1 VFSLRLLGTPSVE
14 GEQGPI
20 TGRPVQR
27 HRLALLALLATAPSQ
42 ALSRD
47 KLISYLWAESDTARA
62 RHLLSVSVHVL
73 RRALGEKALLTEGD
87 DLRLNTD
94 VIQPDVVEFELALAR
109 DDPKQAVGL
118 YVGPFLDGFY
128 LGGAPEFE
136 QWVDDERARRAQR
149 YEQALEE
156 LGQAAEDG
164 GDFVAAARWWRQL
177 AKEQPYSARI
187 AVRVIKGLA
196 ASGDRGEA
204 VLYARQYEALL
215 AEELE
220 IPPDADVT
228 ELVERLQTEPT
239 TKSTLLEPME
249 PRVEPHAAAR
259 EETFDR
265 IAKSIPSATAIG
277 GVPRFRQWSTA
288 AVSMALLLTLG
299 SHSGSDPGIIQE
311 RVLVVAFENQ
321 TGDASLD
328 PIGRMASD
336 WIVQSLSKTGL
347 IHVVSPMTALRAAQY
362 LGEPDT
368 LSAQQLLGAL
378 ALETEAD
385 IVVSGSYYRRG
396 DEVTFLA
403 EISDP
408 ASGEVLRTVEGVS
421 APTEAPLDG
430 VEVLRQRVGGALATV
445 VDRRLA
451 AWAHG
456 ASQPPN
462 LTAYS
467 RFADGMDNFLRMK
480 FGDAAADFEHAA
492 ALDSTFTTPL
502 LWVLFADQWGDVGG
516 AQTDSIVRLLEQAG
530 DRLAPWDRA
539 MLEYLVSRRG
549 NDHVGA
555 YHAMR
560 RVVEIAPN
568 SEWRFMLGSAA
579 LDINRPQETVDQ
591 LSQIDPTQGWVG
603 EWHPYWRVLTA
614 AHHFLGNY
622 GEQLAAARRAAQLWP
637 ENHVIVWE
645 EAAAL
650 VALGRVEDAFRVIE
664 EVPTSSMEKLNPA
677 TAYAALGKTLRV
689 HGYPVAARRAFDR
702 GFALYEERP
711 SLKDEYDWVYAVFL
725 YEAGRWDEAQAAFE
739 KLEPG
744 QKAVEKYGFDLW
756 IEGYLSVLAARRGD
770 RNEVLRYTRRFEAL
784 EKGYGFGRR
793 WRARIAA
800 ILGDRDE
807 AVRLLR
813 EGFKGGRPW
822 AEALQE
828 FHMDIDYE
836 SSSGPRARNLGL
848 RTAGPGCASPC

>member
-1 VFSLRLLGTPSVE
+1 MFSLRLLGTPSIE

-27 HRLALLALLATAPSQ
+27 HRLALLALLAAAPSQ

-47 KLISYLWAESDTARA
+47 KLISYLWPESGSGRA
-62 RHLLSVSVHVL
+62 RHLFSVPVHVL
-73 RRALGEKALLTEGD
+73 RKALGDEALLTEGD
-87 DLRLNTD
+87 DLRLNMD
-94 VIQPDVVEFELALAR
+94 VIEPDVVEFESALAR
-109 DDPKQAVGL
+109 NDPKRAVGL

-136 QWVDDERARRAQR
+136 QWVDDERARWAQG

-156 LGQAAEDG
+156 LAQTAEDE
-164 GDFVAAARWWRQL
+164 GDFVTAARWWRQL

-187 AVRVIKGLA
+187 ALRVIQGLA

-204 VLYARQYEALL
+204 LLYARQYEALL

-228 ELVERLQTEPT
+228 ALVERLQTEPT
-239 TKSTLLEPME
+239 TESPPLQPME
-249 PRVEPHAAAR
+249 SRFEPRAEAWQD
-259 EETFDR
+259 TFDR
-265 IAKSIPSATAIG
+265 IAKSVPSRTDAGRA
-277 GVPRFRQWSTA
+277 PRFRRWTTATVST
-288 AVSMALLLTLG
+288 ALLLTLG

-321 TGDASLD
+321 TGDPSLD

-362 LGEPDT
+362 LSEVDT
-368 LSAQQLLGAL
+368 LSGQQLLSAL

-396 DEVTFLA
+396 EEVTFLA

-408 ASGEVLRTVEGVS
+408 DSGEVLRTVEGVS

-445 VDRRLA
+445 VDRRLT

-462 LTAYS
+462 LAAY
-467 RFADGMDNFLRMK
+467 RYFADGMDGFLRMQ
-480 FGDAAADFEHAA
+480 FADAATDFERAA
-492 ALDSTFTTPL
+492 AVDSTFTTPL
-502 LWVLFADQWGDVGG
+502 LWAIFAHQSAGQG
-516 AQTDSIVRLLEQAG
+516 AQMDSIVRLLEHVS

-539 MLEYLVSRRG
+539 MLEYHMARNSG
-549 NDHVGA
+549 DYVGA

-591 LSQIDPTQGWVG
+591 LTRIDPTQGWVG

-622 GEQLAAARRAAQLWP
+622 GEQLASARRAAQLWP
-637 ENHVIVWE
+637 ENHVIVWS

-650 VALGRVEDAFRVIE
+650 VGLGRVEDAFRVIE
-664 EVPTSSMEKLNPA
+664 QVPTSSTEQFNPA
-677 TAYAALGKTLRV
+677 TAYLALGSDLRA
-689 HGYPVAARRAFDR
+689 HGYPVAAQRAFDR
-702 GFALYEERP
+702 GFARRATL
-711 SLKDEYDWVYAVFL
+711 AQ
-725 YEAGRWDEAQAAFE
+725 GR
-739 KLEPG
+739 
-744 QKAVEKYGFDLW
+744 
-756 IEGYLSVLAARRGD
+756 
-770 RNEVLRYTRRFEAL
+770 
-784 EKGYGFGRR
+784 
-793 WRARIAA
+793 
-800 ILGDRDE
+800 
-807 AVRLLR
+807 VRLDVRHVPLR
-813 EGFKGGRPW
+813 DGSVG
-822 AEALQE
+822 
-828 FHMDIDYE
+828 
-836 SSSGPRARNLGL
+836 
-848 RTAGPGCASPC
+848 